1 MGVARSSII
10 MASGT
15 IASRILGFIRTV
27 VLALTIGVTTDAA
40 DAFGVANQLP
50 NNVYA
55 IIAGGVLS
63 AVLVPQIVKARS
75 HDDDGHGYIDRLLTL
90 AITVFFLVT
99 VAATLAA
106 PFLVSIY
113 TTGWSAGQLAL
124 ATAFAYWCL
133 PQLFFYGLYSMLG
146 EVLNARS
153 YFGPYMWAPV
163 LSNLVGLFGWIGFL
177 VIFGADPTGARTVED
192 WTQSEISLLAGSA
205 TLGVVAQALI
215 LFVAWRRIGIKF
227 SFNFSWRG
235 VGLRPAI
242 KAAGWS
248 LAMVLVSQ
256 IGGLVQTVVA
266 SRAVADRGDGPAIA
280 SIAAMVIAWL
290 IFMLPH
296 SVVTVSVATA
306 YFTKMSEHVQKK
318 QIHLMKVDLRS
329 SLRIVVLVNTFS
341 SIALILLSLPVA
353 RVFVGEFAS
362 TVALGNVLFATMFGL
377 IPFGMVF
384 MFQRAFYALEDTRT
398 PFVFTSV
405 QIVFHIAGS
414 IYLFFNMESQFLVMS
429 LAGLTSVTILIQA
442 LTAYLL
448 LRRRIG
454 EIGAAPKGHA
464 LTLRVIV
471 AGFVTFWVGTA
482 SIVFLGGIREDSFAI
497 DTIAGAVGVIF
508 TAGLLML
515 IAYVGTLKLLKVPEI
530 DTAIDG
536 IAGILRR

>member
-1 MGVARSSII
+1 
-10 MASGT
+10 
-15 IASRILGFIRTV
+15 
-27 VLALTIGVTTDAA
+27 
-40 DAFGVANQLP
+40 
-50 NNVYA
+50 
-55 IIAGGVLS
+55 
-63 AVLVPQIVKARS
+63 
-75 HDDDGHGYIDRLLTL
+75 
-90 AITVFFLVT
+90 
-99 VAATLAA
+99 
-106 PFLVSIY
+106 
-113 TTGWSAGQLAL
+113 
-124 ATAFAYWCL
+124 
-133 PQLFFYGLYSMLG
+133 MLG

-163 LSNLVGLFGWIGFL
+163 LSNLVGLLGWIGFL
-177 VIFGADPTGARTVED
+177 VVFGADPTGARTVED

-429 LAGLTSVTILIQA
+429 LAGLTSFTILIQA

-471 AGFVTFWVGTA
+471 AGFVTFAVGTA

-508 TAGLLML
+508 TAGMLML
-515 IAYVGTLKLLKVPEI
+515 VSYVATLKLLKVPEI
-530 DTAIDG
+530 DTAFDG

>member
-10 MASGT
+10 MAGGT
-15 IASRILGFIRTV
+15 IASRILGFVRTV

-50 NNVYA
+50 NNIYA

-75 HDDDGHGYIDRLLTL
+75 HKDDGRGYIDRLLTL
-90 AITVFFLVT
+90 AIVVFALVT
-99 VAATLAA
+99 LVATLAA
-106 PFLVSIY
+106 PFLVQVY
-113 TTGWSAGQLAL
+113 TTGWSSSQLAL

-163 LSNLVGLFGWIGFL
+163 LNNLVGLAGLIGFWF
-177 VIFGADPTGARTVED
+177 IFGPDPTGQRGVGT
-192 WTQSEISLLAGSA
+192 WTSSEIALLSGSA
-205 TLGVVAQALI
+205 TFGVVAQALI
-215 LFVAWRRIGIKF
+215 LFIAWRKIGIKF

-235 VGLRPAI
+235 FGLRPAV

-266 SRAVADRGDGPAIA
+266 SRAVADRGEGAAIA
-280 SIAAMVIAWL
+280 SIAAMAIAWL

-296 SVVTVSVATA
+296 SVVTVSIATA
-306 YFTKMSEHVQKK
+306 YFTKMSEHVQAKK
-318 QIHLMKVDLRS
+318 VGLMKVDLRAA
-329 SLRIVVLVNTFS
+329 LRTVVLVNMFS
-341 SIALILLSLPVA
+341 SIALLLLSLPIA
-353 RVFVGEFAS
+353 RVFVGEYES

-398 PFVFTSV
+398 PFVFTCV

-414 IYLFFNMESQFLVMS
+414 IYLYFVMESQFLVMS
-429 LAGLTSVTILIQA
+429 LAALTSITISIQA

-454 EIGAAPKGHA
+454 RIGGAPKGQA
-464 LTLRVIV
+464 LTPRVIV
-471 AGFVTFWVGTA
+471 AGVVTAFVGYFLILG
-482 SIVFLGGIREDSFAI
+482 LGGVGPESLASDS
-497 DTIAGAVGVIF
+497 IAGAVVVIF
-508 TAGLLML
+508 ASGLAML
-515 IAYVGTLKLLKVPEI
+515 ASYAITLKLLRVPEMDI
-530 DTAIDG
+530 AIGG

>member
-1 MGVARSSII
+1 

-75 HDDDGHGYIDRLLTL
+75 HDDDGHGYIDRLLTM
-90 AITVFFLVT
+90 AITVFAVVT

-106 PFLVSIY
+106 PLLVSLY
-113 TTGWSAGQLAL
+113 TTGWSPAQLAL

-153 YFGPYMWAPV
+153 AFGPYMWAPV
-163 LSNLVGLFGWIGFL
+163 LNNLVGLIGLIAFF
-177 VIFGADPTGARTVED
+177 VIFGADPTGARTVEQ
-192 WTQSEISLLAGSA
+192 WGASQIALLSGSA
-205 TLGVVAQALI
+205 TLGVMAQAFI
-215 LFVAWRRIGIKF
+215 LFFAWRKIGINF

-280 SIAAMVIAWL
+280 SVAAAAIAWL

-318 QIHLMKVDLRS
+318 QIHLMKVDLRA

-429 LAGLTSVTILIQA
+429 LAGLTSFTILIQA

-471 AGFVTFWVGTA
+471 AGFVTFAVGTA

-497 DTIAGAVGVIF
+497 STIAGAVGVIF
-508 TAGLLML
+508 TSGLLML
-515 IAYVGTLKLLKVPEI
+515 TAYVFTLKLLKVPEI
-530 DTAIDG
+530 DTAFDG

>member
-1 MGVARSSII
+1 M
-10 MASGT
+10 
-15 IASRILGFIRTV
+15 
-27 VLALTIGVTTDAA
+27 
-40 DAFGVANQLP
+40 
-50 NNVYA
+50 
-55 IIAGGVLS
+55 
-63 AVLVPQIVKARS
+63 
-75 HDDDGHGYIDRLLTL
+75 
-90 AITVFFLVT
+90 FF
-99 VAATLAA
+99 
-106 PFLVSIY
+106 
-113 TTGWSAGQLAL
+113 
-124 ATAFAYWCL
+124 
-133 PQLFFYGLYSMLG
+133 
-146 EVLNARS
+146 
-153 YFGPYMWAPV
+153 
-163 LSNLVGLFGWIGFL
+163 
-177 VIFGADPTGARTVED
+177 
-192 WTQSEISLLAGSA
+192 
-205 TLGVVAQALI
+205 
-215 LFVAWRRIGIKF
+215 AWRKIGINF

-266 SRAVADRGDGPAIA
+266 SRAVADRVEGVAIA
-280 SIAAMVIAWL
+280 SVAAAAISWL

-306 YFTKMSEHVQKK
+306 YFTKMSEHVQQGKLD
-318 QIHLMKVDLRS
+318 LMKVDLRS

-353 RVFVGEFAS
+353 RVFVGEYDS

-405 QIVFHIAGS
+405 QIAFHIAGS
-414 IYLFFNMESQFLVMS
+414 IYLFFTMDSQFLVMA
-429 LAGLTSVTILIQA
+429 LAGLTSITILIQA
-442 LTAYLL
+442 LTAYVL

-454 EIGAAPKGHA
+454 RVGAPPKGQA

-471 AGFVTFWVGTA
+471 AGIVTTLVGYGT
-482 SIVFLGGIREDSFAI
+482 VLGFGGVRADSFAL

-508 TAGLLML
+508 TTGMLML
-515 IAYVGTLKLLKVPEI
+515 VSYVVTLKLLKVPEI
-530 DTAIDG
+530 DTALSG

>member
-10 MASGT
+10 MAGGT

-63 AVLVPQIVKARS
+63 AVLVPQIVKARAQK
-75 HDDDGHGYIDRLLTL
+75 DQGHGYIDRLLTL
-90 AITVFFLVT
+90 AITVFAVVT
-99 VAATLAA
+99 IAATLAA

-113 TTGWSAGQLAL
+113 TTGWSDAQLAL

-153 YFGPYMWAPV
+153 YFGPFMWAPV
-163 LSNLVGLFGWIGFL
+163 LSNLVGLIGWVAFL
-177 VIFGADPTGARTVED
+177 LIFGADPTGQRTVEQ
-192 WTQSEISLLAGSA
+192 WSSAEIVLLAGSS
-205 TLGVVAQALI
+205 TLGVMAQAMV
-215 LFVAWRRIGIKF
+215 LFFFWRKIGIKF

-266 SRAVADRGDGPAIA
+266 SRAVADRGEGPAIA
-280 SIAAMVIAWL
+280 SIAAMAIAWL

-318 QIHLMKVDLRS
+318 QMHLMKDDLRS
-329 SLRIVVLVNTFS
+329 ALRIVVLVNMFS

-353 RVFVGEFAS
+353 RVFVGEYDS

-405 QIVFHIAGS
+405 QIAFHIAGS
-414 IYLFFNMESQFLVMS
+414 IYLFFTMESQFLVMS
-429 LAGLTSVTILIQA
+429 LAGLTSATILIQA

-448 LRRRIG
+448 LRKRIG
-454 EIGAAPKGHA
+454 RVGAPPRGQA
-464 LTLRVIV
+464 LSLRVII
-471 AGFVTFWVGTA
+471 AGVVTAAVGYTVIL
-482 SIVFLGGIREDSFAI
+482 SLGGVREDSFAI
-497 DTIAGAVGVIF
+497 GTIAGAVGVIF
-508 TAGLLML
+508 VSGMAML
-515 IAYVGTLKLLKVPEI
+515 VSYVFTLKLLKVPEI
-530 DTAIDG
+530 DTALGG

>member
-75 HDDDGHGYIDRLLTL
+75 HKDDGHGYIDRLLTL
-90 AITVFFLVT
+90 AITVFAVVT

-113 TTGWSAGQLAL
+113 TTGWSPAQLAL

-153 YFGPYMWAPV
+153 YFGPFMWSPV
-163 LSNLVGLFGWIGFL
+163 LSNLVGLIGWVAFL
-177 VIFGADPTGARTVED
+177 VIFGADPTGQRTVEQWSD
-192 WTQSEISLLAGSA
+192 AEIALLAGSS
-205 TLGVVAQALI
+205 TLGVMAQALI
-215 LFVAWRRIGIKF
+215 LFVFWKKIGIKF
-227 SFNFSWRG
+227 SFNFSFRG

-266 SRAVADRGDGPAIA
+266 SRAVADRGEGAAIA

-290 IFMLPH
+290 VFMLPH
-296 SVVTVSVATA
+296 SVVTVSVAPA
-306 YFTKMSEHVQKK
+306 YFTKMSEHVQQKRLD
-318 QIHLMKVDLRS
+318 LMKVDLRS

-353 RVFVGEFAS
+353 RVFVGEYDS
-362 TVALGNVLFATMFGL
+362 TVSLGNVLFATMFGL

-405 QIVFHIAGS
+405 QIAFHIAGS
-414 IYLFFNMESQFLVMS
+414 IYLFFTMDSQFLVMS
-429 LAGLTSVTILIQA
+429 LAGLTSATILIQA

-454 EIGAAPKGHA
+454 RVGAPPKGQA

-471 AGFVTFWVGTA
+471 AGLVTALVGYGT
-482 SIVFLGGIREDSFAI
+482 VMGFGGIRQNSFALE
-497 DTIAGAVGVIF
+497 TIAGAVGVIF
-508 TAGLLML
+508 TTGLLML
-515 IAYVGTLKLLKVPEI
+515 VSYLVTLKLLKVPEI
-530 DTAIDG
+530 DTALDG

>member
-1 MGVARSSII
+1 MGVAKSSII

-90 AITVFFLVT
+90 AITVFAVVT

-113 TTGWSAGQLAL
+113 TTGWSPGQLAL

-153 YFGPYMWAPV
+153 AFGPYMWAPV
-163 LSNLVGLFGWIGFL
+163 LNNLVGLVGLIGFF
-177 VIFGADPTGARTVED
+177 VIFGADPTGQRTVEQ
-192 WTQSEISLLAGSA
+192 WGASQIALLSGSA
-205 TLGVVAQALI
+205 TVGVMAQALI
-215 LFVAWRRIGIKF
+215 LFLAWRKIGIKF

-266 SRAVADRGDGPAIA
+266 SRAVADRGEGPALA
-280 SIAAMVIAWL
+280 SIAAMAIAWL

-353 RVFVGEFAS
+353 RVFVGEFDS

-405 QIVFHIAGS
+405 QIAFHIAGS
-414 IYLFFNMESQFLVMS
+414 IYLFLNMESQFLVMS
-429 LAGLTSVTILIQA
+429 LAGLTSFTILIQA

-454 EIGAAPKGHA
+454 EIGAPPKGHA

-471 AGFVTFWVGTA
+471 AGFVTFAVGTA
-482 SIVFLGGIREDSFAI
+482 SIIFLGGIREDSFAI

-508 TAGLLML
+508 TAGLFML
-515 IAYVGTLKLLKVPEI
+515 ISYVATLKLLKVPEI
-530 DTAIDG
+530 DTAFDG

>member
-10 MASGT
+10 MAGGT

-40 DAFGVANQLP
+40 DAFGIANQLP

-75 HDDDGHGYIDRLLTL
+75 QKDDGHGYIDRLLTL
-90 AITVFFLVT
+90 AITVFALVT

-113 TTGWSAGQLAL
+113 TTGWSASQLAL

-153 YFGPYMWAPV
+153 YFGPFMWAPV
-163 LSNLVGLFGWIGFL
+163 LNNLVGLIGLISFWL
-177 VIFGADPTGARTVED
+177 IFGADPTGQRSVEQ
-192 WTQSEISLLAGSA
+192 WTGSEIALLSGSA
-205 TLGVVAQALI
+205 TLGVMAQALI
-215 LFVAWRRIGIKF
+215 LFFFWRRIGIKF
-227 SFNFSWRG
+227 SFNFAFRG

-266 SRAVADRGDGPAIA
+266 SRAVADRGEGPAIA

-306 YFTKMSEHVQKK
+306 YFTKMSEHVQAKRMD
-318 QIHLMKVDLRS
+318 LMKVDLRS
-329 SLRIVVLVNTFS
+329 ALRIVVLVNMFS
-341 SIALILLSLPVA
+341 SIALILLCLPVA
-353 RVFVGEFAS
+353 RVFVGEYDS

-405 QIVFHIAGS
+405 QIAFHIAGS
-414 IYLFFNMESQFLVMS
+414 IYLFFSMESQFLVMS
-429 LAGLTSVTILIQA
+429 LAGLTSGTILIQS

-454 EIGAAPKGHA
+454 RIGAPPKGQG
-464 LTLRVIV
+464 LTLRVIL
-471 AGFVTFWVGTA
+471 AGVVTALVGY
-482 SIVFLGGIREDSFAI
+482 SVILGLGGIGQGSLAL

-508 TAGLLML
+508 VSGMAML
-515 IAYVGTLKLLKVPEI
+515 VSYLITLKLLRVPEI
-530 DTAIDG
+530 DTALGG